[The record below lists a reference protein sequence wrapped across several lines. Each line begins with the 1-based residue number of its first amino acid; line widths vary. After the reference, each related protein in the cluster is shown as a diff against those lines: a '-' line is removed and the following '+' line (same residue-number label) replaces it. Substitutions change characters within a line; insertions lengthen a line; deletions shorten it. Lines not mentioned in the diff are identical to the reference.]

1 MGREG
6 REGRG
11 WVCRRARAVRRASA
25 AGVRLAWAGRGRG
38 RGRAVRA
45 GQEGRWAT
53 DRRGWEGREGRLV
66 WAGRLAWG
74 DREGRW
80 AVRVRWEDRGRE
92 GCRDLAGLG
101 LAGLAEG
108 RWTLGCEGALV
119 LALVREALVLA
130 APVLVVPA
138 PAALAAAVRC
148 LRSWLARSSS

>member
-1 MGREG
+1 M
-6 REGRG
+6 
-11 WVCRRARAVRRASA
+11 
-25 AGVRLAWAGRGRG
+25 
-38 RGRAVRA
+38 
-45 GQEGRWAT
+45 
-53 DRRGWEGREGRLV
+53 
-66 WAGRLAWG
+66 GRLAWG

-92 GCRDLAGLG
+92 GCRD

-130 APVLVVPA
+130 APVLAAPAVPA

-148 LRSWLARSSS
+148 LPSWLARSSS

>member
-1 MGREG
+1 M
-6 REGRG
+6 
-11 WVCRRARAVRRASA
+11 
-25 AGVRLAWAGRGRG
+25 
-38 RGRAVRA
+38 
-45 GQEGRWAT
+45 
-53 DRRGWEGREGRLV
+53 
-66 WAGRLAWG
+66 GRLAWG

-80 AVRVRWEDRGRE
+80 AVRVRWVDRGRE

-130 APVLVVPA
+130 APVLAAPAPAVPA